1 MSKHYKLIK
10 SEDSQYTYISMS
22 TDYSRPD
29 DYFSRLELE
38 LNELNYEGQ
47 VAFDLLLSNGVK
59 SNRYYSAYFN
69 GERFAVSTFSHMN
82 EVTASIAALTSQF
95 YKRNYDLVSTNKIL
109 SKPQKFLIKRGDMR

>member
-10 SEDSQYTYISMS
+10 SGDSEYTYISMS

-82 EVTASIAALTSQF
+82 VVKASIAALTSQF

-109 SKPQKFLIKRGDMR
+109 SKPQKFLIKRGEMR